1 VRSNKPSSPAK
12 GAAMRK
18 THQVSSEESEPEQ
31 PESNVDPGAESVDQ
45 PSSVGEND
53 IAWPVPAVSMYP
65 LAAALSGLMVW
76 AFGLDWVLVSLIP
89 FVIFLSAMT
98 VIDLRELRIPDKLT
112 KPAASAAGP
121 LLALS
126 LLSDWDDI
134 SLVRA
139 LLGALAMGAFY
150 FILFFIY
157 PAGMGFGDVK
167 LAPIIGAQLGFF
179 GWIPEVR
186 GLIAAYLIVGPV
198 AILLLIFGRARM
210 KTGFPFGP
218 FMAIGAIVA
227 LVLHARGY

>member
-1 VRSNKPSSPAK
+1 
-12 GAAMRK
+12 MRK

-31 PESNVDPGAESVDQ
+31 PESNVEAGAASADQ
-45 PSSVGEND
+45 PSSVGKND
-53 IAWPVPAVSMYP
+53 IAWPVPVVSMYP

-89 FVIFLSAMT
+89 FVIFLSATT

-112 KPAASAAGP
+112 KPAAIAAVP

-150 FILFFIY
+150 FTLFFIY

-167 LAPIIGAQLGFF
+167 LAPIIGAQLGLF
-179 GWIPEVR
+179 GWVPEVR
-186 GLIAAYLIVGPV
+186 GLIAAYFIVGPV
-198 AILLLIFGRARM
+198 AVLLLIFGRARM
-210 KTGFPFGP
+210 KTEFPFGP